1 MIISRHF
8 LYFIFLG
15 LFWGLSQSLYKAM
28 ALQNMPISH
37 VIVYAGFG
45 VGLGLVVVARLAG
58 TKLDCSREVIIFGLG
73 CAILLNVPFAIGLY
87 LIRHLPATEMALI
100 VSTAP
105 FFNYVIA
112 LATGRENAVPR
123 RLLAVAAGFVSSAV
137 LILSR
142 EGMLSGQ
149 ISWWT
154 LAGSWRFHSCSISQL
169 PGGQPRRSFW
179 PIGQFSWRASCGS
192 SSASPSSPSFG
203 IRVRFTPFRPSMF
216 QRPQP
221 CFLPYSSMAAVPISG
236 FGYPCRF

>member
-45 VGLGLVVVARLAG
+45 VGLGLMVAARLSG
-58 TKLDCSREVIIFGLG
+58 TQLDFSREVIIFGLG

-123 RLLAVAAGFVSSAV
+123 RLACRGRGFRIECNSDPLARRHAV
-137 LILSR
+137 RANFLVDP
-142 EGMLSGQ
+142 
-149 ISWWT
+149 
-154 LAGSWRFHSCSISQL
+154 GSL
-169 PGGQPRRSFW
+169 
-179 PIGQFSWRASCGS
+179 
-192 SSASPSSPSFG
+192 
-203 IRVRFTPFRPSMF
+203 
-216 QRPQP
+216 QRTHNVYG
-221 CFLPYSSMAAVPISG
+221 L
-236 FGYPCRF
+236 

>member
-15 LFWGLSQSLYKAM
+15 LFWGISQSLYKAM
-28 ALQNMPISH
+28 ALQDMPISH

-45 VGLGLVVVARLAG
+45 VGAGLVVVAGCRAH
-58 TKLDCSREVIIFGLG
+58 DSISAARSSVFGLG

-123 RLLAVAAGFVSSAV
+123 RLACRCRGFCIQRHSDPFARRHAVRADFLVDP
-137 LILSR
+137 
-142 EGMLSGQ
+142 
-149 ISWWT
+149 
-154 LAGSWRFHSCSISQL
+154 GSL
-169 PGGQPRRSFW
+169 
-179 PIGQFSWRASCGS
+179 
-192 SSASPSSPSFG
+192 
-203 IRVRFTPFRPSMF
+203 
-216 QRPQP
+216 QRTHHVYR
-221 CFLPYSSMAAVPISG
+221 L
-236 FGYPCRF
+236 